1 MRKQIV
7 VSIGF
12 AAVLCAPAVAQ
23 SAIDSE
29 AWLTAPARVENPG
42 AVRWR
47 ITTESASGT
56 PVVIGSGQQTGG
68 DREISAIAGQV
79 DFYPF
84 GDEFYLSAGTVAP
97 NDRGRY
103 PLWARDTRQRPDVF
117 PHAELAETANP
128 SQIERLTRYFGAGVT
143 VQTIDDWS
151 LTVEGGAYFQDS
163 GEDRMVLF
171 DPDTGENLPLLED
184 LDRMDVEAVGETQS
198 RSVRPVGHLVLRRR
212 F

>member
-1 MRKQIV
+1 M
-7 VSIGF
+7 
-12 AAVLCAPAVAQ
+12 AQ

-29 AWLTAPARVENPG
+29 AWLTAPASVENPG

-47 ITTESASGT
+47 ITTESSSGT
-56 PVVIGSGQQTGG
+56 PVVIGSGQTGG
-68 DREISAIAGQV
+68 DREISAIAGQI

-103 PLWARDTRQRPDVF
+103 PLWTRDTGQRPDVF

-143 VQTIDDWS
+143 VRTIDDWS

-184 LDRMDVEAVGETQS
+184 LDRMDVEAVGETQG